1 MNLRKNC
8 KKRDE
13 TFVIDREHKQQ
24 KSHVLSGNLHV
35 KKQHPKN
42 VKTTRGGSWCHVK
55 DQINFPRRYLNENVS
70 GDRFSS
76 TALTIVLHINHEY

>member
-1 MNLRKNC
+1 M
-8 KKRDE
+8 
-13 TFVIDREHKQQ
+13 IDREHKQQ

-35 KKQHPKN
+35 KKQHSKN

-76 TALTIVLHINHEY
+76 TALTTAAASTTTTTTTTFCPSTDP